1 MNNIMLHSGY
11 PPPPI
16 HSAQPATHSSYNNVS
31 RAASA
36 NEGLTAR
43 ITGPG
48 TSPHFLAAA
57 SGRPTATAMLST
69 HSSASIDS
77 QPGNNIDSAQSSNQ
91 AVAPPVPR
99 PLTVHEQEMIA
110 QLDKLKYFLATAPSR
125 WSAPNSSA
133 PDALV
138 QHPQSASHPA
148 MNRFLLPSGE
158 FVSCVLWGGL
168 YHITGTDIV
177 RALVFRFDAFAR
189 PVRNMKKFEEGV
201 FSDLRNLKPGNDACL
216 EEPKSPF
223 LDLLFKYQC
232 IRTQK
237 KQKVFYWFSV
247 PHDRLFL
254 DALERDLKREK
265 MGLEP
270 TTVVVGEPARSFTY
284 DPKRTLY
291 EQFVASRGGEGDE
304 LDRAMRAA
312 ERLPEHAYLVSNKH
326 EPALPGPMTKPA
338 TLALS
343 RKLESDAELNSD
355 VEATP
360 EPRSRAGTQQPS
372 NAINNQSGHGKQFF
386 NMLSLFEGSPSYKQ
400 RRKKVVKPTRRR
412 LASGGTGTESESEAG
427 VGLRFIDRDVASGP
441 VNGLDLTQN
450 MGNLTPDHMNR
461 PLVVQDHIP
470 SRANSL
476 ALPHAA
482 RQSPYAQDPA
492 IHGTVAVPS
501 VSLRQHQPEVTNGL
515 NGNVDGL
522 ISAPHVSSSLRS
534 DISQQLTQVSPDLRL
549 QYHASTSALPNTN
562 LGAFDA
568 PNSIAATG
576 DIYATQPPQDAS
588 SGLVPCTK
596 AYVCPLYSCGRLYRE
611 PGYLRDHIRSHT
623 TDKPYPCERCYKKF
637 SRTDLL
643 TQHHQTHARAD
654 NGDPQAHHDLERADE
669 EETMLMGEKICE
681 VEVRGEVEDVAGEP
695 GQLRGIGV
703 VCIYPSSNA
712 DQAIVT
718 NPVDDYAEVAASPPP
733 SNFPYPGIVKHSPN
747 AHWRSQ
753 HGVGSARSVPSA
765 RWPTEGEPWEVP
777 RSQSAL
783 GYAWDQR
790 SVSPAY
796 SAISAPISHAP
807 YHRSNT
813 TDSLRPPLGYMQ
825 SAPSHKQSFDAP
837 AYIPNHP
844 GPAALRR
851 HRSATP
857 FQSHR
862 NMSMAIRRTSAG
874 GPDEVDLAGAASRY
888 HPYGHAVTANITH
901 YSSASSPVPYA
912 APVERATSVLG
923 NAIDGGAPEGSYP
936 MNSQPYASVPNNSYY
951 AEDQDEYVGGSY
963 DVPEVIYDG
972 AHYNTAQPHP

>member
-11 PPPPI
+11 PPQPI
-16 HSAQPATHSSYNNVS
+16 HSAQQTSHASYNNIS

-57 SGRPTATAMLST
+57 SGRPGATSNQPA
-69 HSSASIDS
+69 
-77 QPGNNIDSAQSSNQ
+77 QPGSSSESQSTGLDLAQSSNQ
-91 AVAPPVPR
+91 GAAPPVPR

-125 WSAPNSSA
+125 WTSPNSSA

-270 TTVVVGEPARSFTY
+270 TTVVVGEPARSFSY

-304 LDRAMRAA
+304 LDRAIRAA
-312 ERLPEHAYLVSNKH
+312 ERSPEHTYLVSNADTMASGSA
-326 EPALPGPMTKPA
+326 PKP
-338 TLALS
+338 TPLALA
-343 RKLESDAELNSD
+343 RKLESEAELNSD
-355 VEATP
+355 IEATP
-360 EPRSRAGTQQPS
+360 EPHSRAGTQQPS
-372 NAINNQSGHGKQFF
+372 NAIHNQSGHGKQFF

-400 RRKKVVKPTRRR
+400 RRKKVVKPARRR
-412 LASGGTGTESESEAG
+412 IASGGTGTESESEAG
-427 VGLRFIDRDVASGP
+427 VGLRFLDRDAPGS
-441 VNGLDLTQN
+441 VNLDLPQN
-450 MGNLTPDHMNR
+450 MGNLASDQMNR
-461 PLVVQDHIP
+461 PLGVHDHIT

-482 RQSPYAQDPA
+482 RQSPYAQDPV
-492 IHGTVAVPS
+492 IHGNVAVPS

-534 DISQQLTQVSPDLRL
+534 DISQQLTQLSPDLQL
-549 QYHASTSALPNTN
+549 QYQPSTSTLPDAT
-562 LGAFDA
+562 LGAYSA
-568 PNSIAATG
+568 PHSIAPVTNV
-576 DIYATQPPQDAS
+576 YSTQQPPDTS
-588 SGLVPCTK
+588 SGLVTCTK

-623 TDKPYPCERCYKKF
+623 TDKPYQCDRCYKKF

-643 TQHHQTHARAD
+643 TQHHQTHSRAD
-654 NGDPQAHHDLERADE
+654 NGDPQAHLDLERADE
-669 EETMLMGEKICE
+669 EESMLMGEKICE

-703 VCIYPSSNA
+703 VCIYPSNNT
-712 DQAIVT
+712 DQTIVT
-718 NPVDDYAEVAASPPP
+718 NPVDEYGDVTASPPP
-733 SNFPYPGIVKHSPN
+733 CNFPYPGMVKQSPN
-747 AHWRSQ
+747 AHWRGHQ
-753 HGVGSARSVPSA
+753 VAGSARSVPSA
-765 RWPTEGEPWEVP
+765 RWPTETEPWEMP

-783 GYAWDQR
+783 GYGWDQR

-844 GPAALRR
+844 GPGALRR

-862 NMSMAIRRTSAG
+862 HMSMALRRTSAG
-874 GPDEVDLAGAASRY
+874 GPDEADLAGATSRY
-888 HPYGHAVTANITH
+888 HPYGHAAAANANH
-901 YSSASSPVPYA
+901 YNSESSPTPYA
-912 APVERATSVLG
+912 APIDQRTTSGLS
-923 NAIDGGAPEGSYP
+923 NTIDNGAPENSYP
-936 MNSQPYASVPNNSYY
+936 MNSQAYATVPNNAYY
-951 AEDQDEYVGGSY
+951 PEDQDDYGSGGY
-963 DVPEVIYDG
+963 EVPEVIYDG
-972 AHYNTAQPHP
+972 THYNTNQSHP

>member
-1 MNNIMLHSGY
+1 MLHSGY
-11 PPPPI
+11 PPQPI
-16 HSAQPATHSSYNNVS
+16 HSGQQTSHTPYNNIA
-31 RAASA
+31 RAATA

-57 SGRPTATAMLST
+57 SGRPAAALIPST
-69 HSSASIDS
+69 
-77 QPGNNIDSAQSSNQ
+77 QPNTVPNNQSDPNADVAQSSNQ
-91 AVAPPVPR
+91 AVSPPVPR

-125 WSAPNSSA
+125 WTSPNSSTS
-133 PDALV
+133 DALV

-237 KQKVFYWFSV
+237 KQKVFYWYVSV

-270 TTVVVGEPARSFTY
+270 TTVVVGEPARSFAY

-291 EQFVASRGGEGDE
+291 EQFVTARGGDGDE

-312 ERLPEHAYLVSNKH
+312 ERAPEHSYPVTNDHEATVSGSV
-326 EPALPGPMTKPA
+326 AKPA
-338 TLALS
+338 ALTLA
-343 RKLESDAELNSD
+343 RKLDADPELNSD

-360 EPRSRAGTQQPS
+360 EPHSRAGTQQPP

-386 NMLSLFEGSPSYKQ
+386 KGRQASTQANCQ
-400 RRKKVVKPTRRR
+400 R
-412 LASGGTGTESESEAG
+412 GTGTESESEAG
-427 VGLRFIDRDVASGP
+427 VGLRYLDRDAVPGSIG
-441 VNGLDLTQN
+441 GLDISQS
-450 MGNLTPDHMNR
+450 MGNAVPDQINR
-461 PLVVQDHIP
+461 SLGVHDRIP

-476 ALPHAA
+476 SLQHAA
-482 RQSPYAQDPA
+482 RQSPYAHDSSS
-492 IHGTVAVPS
+492 HSGVAVPS
-501 VSLRQHQPEVTNGL
+501 VSLRQHQPEVSNGL

-534 DISQQLTQVSPDLRL
+534 DISQQLTQQLSPNVPL
-549 QYHASTSALPNTN
+549 QYPASTSN
-562 LGAFDA
+562 LQNAGLGTYDA
-568 PNSIAATG
+568 SNVIGTAT
-576 DIYATQPPQDAS
+576 DIYTVQQPQDTS
-588 SGLVPCTK
+588 GGLVTCTK

-611 PGYLRDHIRSHT
+611 PGYLREHIRSHT
-623 TDKPYPCERCYKKF
+623 TDKPYQCERCFKKF

-654 NGDPQAHHDLERADE
+654 GATLRRMSIWNVPTKKDDVDGRQNLRR
-669 EETMLMGEKICE
+669 
-681 VEVRGEVEDVAGEP
+681 EVRGEVEDVANEP

-703 VCIYPSSNA
+703 VCIYPSNAA
-712 DQAIVT
+712 DQGVAT
-718 NPVDDYAEVAASPPP
+718 NPIEDYAEVAPSPPP
-733 SNFPYPGIVKHSPN
+733 SNFPYPGMVKQSPN
-747 AHWRSQ
+747 GSATHWRGH
-753 HGVGSARSVPSA
+753 HGIGSARSVSSA
-765 RWPTEGEPWEVP
+765 RWPSEAEPWEVP

-783 GYAWDQR
+783 GYWDQR

-796 SAISAPISHAP
+796 SAISAPISHTP

-813 TDSLRPPLGYMQ
+813 TDSLRPPLGHMQ

-844 GPAALRR
+844 GPGPCEGIA
-851 HRSATP
+851 
-857 FQSHR
+857 
-862 NMSMAIRRTSAG
+862 SAG
-874 GPDEVDLAGAASRY
+874 GPDEADLSGATSRY
-888 HPYGHAVTANITH
+888 HPYGHAVAANVNH
-901 YSSASSPVPYA
+901 YGSGSSPAPYPP
-912 APVERATSVLG
+912 PVDQRVTGVLN
-923 NAIDGGAPEGSYP
+923 NAIDGPTPEALYT
-936 MNSQPYASVPNNSYY
+936 MNNQGYATVPNNAYY
-951 AEDQDEYVGGSY
+951 SEDQDDYGGNY
-963 DVPEVIYDG
+963 EVPEIYDG
-972 AHYNTAQPHP
+972 AHYSATQTQV